1 MHMEP
6 ELPPKWKSD
15 CLRFALAPFKAY
27 AIGVPLVLVIWWTG
41 FQQPR
46 TQGGWDYRVAE
57 IYERVLAGVFSTV
70 GYGYLVCLAGLVLGI
85 VVGCRIG
92 DVKGVRSALW
102 YSGLVLLCLLLLFP
116 AACLPHTK
124 GA

>member
-1 MHMEP
+1 MEP
-6 ELPPKWKSD
+6 EPPLKWKSD

-27 AIGVPLVLVIWWTG
+27 AVGVPLVLAVWWSRVQEPATH
-41 FQQPR
+41 
-46 TQGGWDYRVAE
+46 GGWDYRVAE
-57 IYERVLAGVFSTV
+57 IQERVLAGIFCTV
-70 GYGYLVCLAGLVLGI
+70 EYGYLICLASLVLGI

-102 YSGLVLLCLLLLFP
+102 YSGLVLLCLFVLYPF
-116 AACLPHTK
+116 AYLPHTK